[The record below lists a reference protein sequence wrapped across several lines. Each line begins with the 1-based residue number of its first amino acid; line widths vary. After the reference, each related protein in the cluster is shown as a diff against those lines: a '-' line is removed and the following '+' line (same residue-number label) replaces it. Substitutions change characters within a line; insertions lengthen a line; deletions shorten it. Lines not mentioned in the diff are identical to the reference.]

1 MTYFG
6 HFYLDRE
13 KDILIE
19 LARENGRMFYTL
31 RTPNHHSGNLITN
44 FAKLCA
50 VPLSEDETGLKIIT
64 GEVPS
69 YIDGDNRELFA
80 LRFGGTKV
88 ANIYPDGRI
97 ERKATVPAI
106 AKTLMSQTKDY
117 RLDLFRTLVK
127 TYIFTDCKFRT
138 DLHTH
143 MNAILEPDILIALG
157 IAHQIRYPLYY
168 IKKLDLKLAPF
179 QWESLMAAREET
191 ARRFAGTAPEGKYL
205 DRKIDDN
212 CFLNFADLILNNLPN
227 AAENIPKI
235 RASLAVLKDGQAV
248 FSNLEKVYLYRYVFT
263 KGTGS
268 DELLPPLLLKTAG
281 ERIPDEEIAGYLK
294 QMLADDESPE
304 YRRNTL
310 FQDKLLWITRSYAR
324 CGIRYAEI
332 SDTSLVKADQAA
344 GRLAQIHEILP
355 KAERETGVRLR
366 FLAGIRRTPLT
377 IVKDDIAPSDY
388 LKENL
393 RVLKAVAK
401 DPYVAG
407 CDILGEE
414 INDIEELKPF
424 LRAVVALSARIP
436 GFVIRIH
443 AGESDSL
450 KDNVEGSLR
459 CVQEALAPDQPM
471 PSLRIGHGLYTSNL
485 RSAKGRKLLADL
497 KNCGAVLEFQLSS
510 NVRLNNLSRVE
521 RHPLKQYL
529 HAGVACVQGTDG
541 GALYG
546 TNSIDEELALE
557 RLLSLSREDLR
568 AMCATEKKIL
578 AASEA
583 AFKEKEKAFQ
593 QEAGSEDVEAFYREQ
608 IRQMPMPELSLP
620 HGAKRLETA
629 ATLFGQFRELPEK
642 GLPIVIA
649 GGSFN
654 NSQRRTSVK
663 SEEAALIDQLLDRGD
678 PEKMFFVIGH
688 SLSAYEKYLVEKNGG
703 RYRIFAIVPT
713 YLTSAET
720 ARLKKADVGIRVS
733 IEPNGMG
740 IYKSFTYEI
749 FKRRRSVLIAFDGNA
764 AGANL
769 IQEAKNARFKCRIY
783 VSARSRNLK
792 GKTES
797 LEGYVRLFDKGD
809 EVVQDVLSLLP

>member
-1 MTYFG
+1 MAYFG

-13 KDILIE
+13 KDIIVE
-19 LARENGRMFYTL
+19 LAREGERLFYTL

-44 FAKLCA
+44 FAKLCG
-50 VPLSEDETGLKIIT
+50 VPLSEDENGLKIIT

-97 ERKATVPAI
+97 EKKAAVPAI

-117 RLDLFRTLVK
+117 KLDLFRTLVK

-168 IKKLDLKLAPF
+168 VKKLDLKLAPS
-179 QWESLMAAREET
+179 QWDALMRQREEV
-191 ARRFAGTAPEGKYL
+191 AKRFAHTAPEGKYL
-205 DRKIDDN
+205 DRRIDDN
-212 CFLNFADLILNNLPN
+212 CFINFADLIVNDLPH

-263 KGTGS
+263 KGTAS
-268 DELLPPLLLKTAG
+268 DEKLPPLLVKTAG
-281 ERIPDEEIAGYLK
+281 ERIPDEEIARYLK
-294 QMLADDESPE
+294 QMLADDESPL
-304 YRRNTL
+304 YRDNSL
-310 FQDKLLWITRSYAR
+310 FQDKLLWIARSYAR
-324 CGIRYAEI
+324 WGISYAEI
-332 SDTSLVKADQAA
+332 SDTTLAKADQAA
-344 GRLAQIHEILP
+344 ARLAEIHEILP
-355 KAERETGVRLR
+355 KAEQETGVMLR

-377 IVKDDIAPSDY
+377 IVKDNIAPSDY

-393 RVLKAVAK
+393 RVLSAVAD
-401 DPYVAG
+401 DPYLAG

-414 INDIEELKPF
+414 INDITELRPF
-424 LRAVVALSARIP
+424 LKEVVALAGRVP

-443 AGESDSL
+443 AGECDSL

-459 CVQEALAPDQPM
+459 CVEEALAPGQAM
-471 PSLRIGHGLYTSNL
+471 PPLRIGHGLYTCNL
-485 RSAKGRKLLADL
+485 RSAKGRQLLTAL
-497 KNCGAVLEFQLSS
+497 RNSGAVLEFQLSS

-521 RHPLKQYL
+521 NHPLKQYL

-557 RLLSLSREDLR
+557 RLLTLSRDDLR
-568 AMCATEKKIL
+568 AMCRAEQKIQAAGREVFTEKTRLFREDRGEQDIQAFWQERID
-578 AASEA
+578 AA
-583 AFKEKEKAFQ
+583 
-593 QEAGSEDVEAFYREQ
+593 
-608 IRQMPMPELSLP
+608 PEPVFDLP
-620 HGAKRLETA
+620 RGALRLETA
-629 ATLFGQFRELPEK
+629 GVLFGQFRELPAA
-642 GLPIVIA
+642 GLPVVVA

-654 NSQRRTSVK
+654 NSQHRTQVRPG
-663 SEEAALIDQLLDRGD
+663 EARILDELLEKGD
-678 PEKMFFVIGH
+678 PEKLFFVIGH
-688 SLSAYEKYLVEKNGG
+688 RVSAYERYLVQKNAG
-703 RYRIFAIVPT
+703 RFRIYAIVPT
-713 YLTSAET
+713 YLTRGET
-720 ARLKKADVGIRVS
+720 ARLQSAGVGIRVS

-749 FKRRRSVLIAFDGNA
+749 FKRRPSVLLAFDGNA

-769 IQEAKNARFKCRIY
+769 IQEAKNARYKCRIF
-783 VSARSRNLK
+783 VSARSRTLK
-792 GKTES
+792 SKTES
-797 LEGYVRLFDKGD
+797 LEGYVRLFEEGENVAGEILK
-809 EVVQDVLSLLP
+809 LM

>member
-1 MTYFG
+1 MAYFG

-13 KDILIE
+13 KDISVE
-19 LARENGRMFYTL
+19 LVLKGERMFYTL

-44 FAKLCA
+44 FAKLCG
-50 VPLSEDETGLKIIT
+50 VPLSEDEKGLKIIT

-117 RLDLFRTLVK
+117 KLDLFRTLVK
-127 TYIFTDCKFRT
+127 TYIFIDCKFRT

-157 IAHQIRYPLYY
+157 LAHQIRYPLYY
-168 IKKLDLKLAPF
+168 IKKLDLKLNAP
-179 QWESLMAAREET
+179 QREALLKRREET
-191 ARRFAGTAPEGKYL
+191 AARFAGTAPEGKYR

-212 CFLNFADLILNNLPN
+212 CFINFADLILNNLPN

-248 FSNLEKVYLYRYVFT
+248 FSNLEMVYLYRYVFT
-263 KGTGS
+263 KGVPS
-268 DELLPPLLLKTAG
+268 EEKLPPLLLKTAG
-281 ERIPDEEIAGYLK
+281 ERIPDEDISRYFK
-294 QMLADDESPE
+294 QMLADAESSA
-304 YRRNTL
+304 YGSNSL
-310 FQDKLLWITRSYAR
+310 FQDKLLWIARSYAK

-332 SDTSLVKADQAA
+332 SDTSLAKADQAA
-344 GRLAQIHEILP
+344 ARLAEIHAVLP
-355 KAERETGVRLR
+355 KAQAETGVMLR

-377 IVKDDIAPSDY
+377 IVKDNIAPSDY

-393 RVLKAVAK
+393 KVLQAVAA
-401 DPYVAG
+401 DPYLAG

-414 INDIEELKPF
+414 INDITELKPF
-424 LRAVVALSARIP
+424 LKEVVALAGKIP

-443 AGESDSL
+443 AGECDSL

-459 CVQEALAPDQPM
+459 CVKEALSPGQPM
-471 PSLRIGHGLYTSNL
+471 PFLRIGHGLYTCNL
-485 RSAKGRKLLADL
+485 RSPRGRQLLAAL
-497 KNCGAVLEFQLSS
+497 KSSGAVLEFQLSS

-521 RHPLKQYL
+521 HHPLKQYL

-557 RLLSLSREDLR
+557 RLLSLSRDDLR
-568 AMCATEKKIL
+568 AMCATERKIM
-578 AASEA
+578 EA
-583 AFKEKEKAFQ
+583 AEKAFAQ
-593 QEAGSEDVEAFYREQ
+593 KEESFVQALGGHKIRSFWQERIDQ
-608 IRQMPMPELSLP
+608 TPEPVFDLP
-620 HGAKRLETA
+620 RGAVRLETA
-629 ATLFGQFRELPEK
+629 GVLFGQFRELPAE

-654 NSQRRTSVK
+654 NSQHRTQVRP
-663 SEEAALIDQLLDRGD
+663 EEAKLLDRLLDEGD

-688 SLSAYEKYLVEKNGG
+688 RVSAYEKYLTERNRG
-703 RYRIFAIVPT
+703 RYKIFAIVPT
-713 YLTSAET
+713 YLTRGET
-720 ARLKKADVGIRVS
+720 RRLRDAGVGIRVS

-749 FKRRRSVLIAFDGNA
+749 FKRRPSVLLAFDGNA

-769 IQEAKNARFKCRIY
+769 IQEAKNARFKCRIF
-783 VSARSRNLK
+783 VSAHSRTLK
-792 GKTES
+792 SKTES
-797 LEGYVRLFDKGD
+797 LEGYVRLFEEK
-809 EVVQDVLSLLP
+809 EDVAGEILSLL

>member
-1 MTYFG
+1 MAYFG

-13 KDILIE
+13 KDIIVE
-19 LARENGRMFYTL
+19 LSREGEHLFYTL

-44 FAKLCA
+44 FAKLCG
-50 VPLSEDETGLKIIT
+50 VPLSEDETGLKIIR

-97 ERKATVPAI
+97 ERKAAVPAI

-117 RLDLFRTLVK
+117 KLDLFRTLVK

-168 IKKLDLKLAPF
+168 VKKLDLKMMPS
-179 QWESLMAAREET
+179 QWDALMRQRETVAARFE
-191 ARRFAGTAPEGKYL
+191 GKAPAGKYL
-205 DRKIDDN
+205 ERKIDDN
-212 CFLNFADLILNNLPN
+212 CFINFADLIVNNLPH

-248 FSNLEKVYLYRYVFT
+248 FSNLERVYLYRYVFT
-263 KGTGS
+263 KGIPAA
-268 DELLPPLLLKTAG
+268 EKLPPLLVKSAG

-294 QMLADDESPE
+294 QMLADDENPA
-304 YRRNTL
+304 YRDNTL
-310 FQDKLLWITRSYAR
+310 FQDKLLWIARSYAK
-324 CGIRYAEI
+324 CGITYAEI

-344 GRLAQIHEILP
+344 GRLAEMHRILP
-355 KAERETGVRLR
+355 KAQEETGVMLR

-377 IVKDDIAPSDY
+377 IVKDNIAPSDY

-393 RVLKAVAK
+393 RVLQAVAD

-414 INDIEELKPF
+414 INDINELKPF
-424 LRAVVALSARIP
+424 LREVVALSGRVP

-443 AGESDSL
+443 AGECDSL
-450 KDNVEGSLR
+450 KDNVEGSLL
-459 CVQEALAPDQPM
+459 CVREALAPGQAM
-471 PSLRIGHGLYTSNL
+471 PPLRIGHGLYTSNL
-485 RSAKGRKLLADL
+485 RSAKGRQLLAAL
-497 KNCGAVLEFQLSS
+497 RNSGAVLEFQLSS

-521 RHPLKQYL
+521 NHPLKQYL

-568 AMCATEKKIL
+568 SMCATEKRIMT
-578 AASEA
+578 AARDS
-583 AFKEKEKAFQ
+583 FVNKEKAFRKELGGQ
-593 QEAGSEDVEAFYREQ
+593 DIREFWQERIEAL
-608 IRQMPMPELSLP
+608 PEPVFDLP
-620 HGAKRLETA
+620 GGALRLETA
-629 ATLFGQFRELPEK
+629 SVLFGQFRELPEK
-642 GLPIVIA
+642 GLPVIVA

-654 NSQRRTSVK
+654 NSQHRTSVRAG
-663 SEEAALIDQLLDRGD
+663 EARILDELLEKGD
-678 PEKMFFVIGH
+678 PAKLFFVIGH
-688 SLSAYEKYLVEKNGG
+688 RVSAYEKYLLEKNAG
-703 RYRIFAIVPT
+703 RFAVFAIVPT
-713 YLTSAET
+713 YLTRSET
-720 ARLKKADVGIRVS
+720 ARLKAAGVGIRVS

-749 FKRRRSVLIAFDGNA
+749 FKRRPSVLLAFDGNA
-764 AGANL
+764 AGTNL
-769 IQEAKNARFKCRIY
+769 IQEAKNARFPCRIY
-783 VSARSRNLK
+783 VSAKSRTLRS
-792 GKTES
+792 KTQS
-797 LEGYVRLFDKGD
+797 LEGYVRLFEEGE
-809 EVVQDVLSLLP
+809 EVAAEILRLL